1 MGRVWGMSVRD
12 GAQVAAGAR
21 PGLKQRSLSQFGKC
35 GTGGGSAEEWSA
47 EQGPQGMGGA
57 VDVWGWA
64 VGSPVGASG
73 AQGQGPGLL
82 GSATLR
88 YQTPVELESGGS
100 CEVGQFGAI
109 SQWHRATFCMFMVES
124 VIWKMWVSSGFVN

>member
-1 MGRVWGMSVRD
+1 MCRRPGHGMGRVWGMSVRG

-47 EQGPQGMGGA
+47 EQGPQGMNGA
-57 VDVWGWA
+57 VEVWGWV

-88 YQTPVELESGGS
+88 
-100 CEVGQFGAI
+100 
-109 SQWHRATFCMFMVES
+109 
-124 VIWKMWVSSGFVN
+124 